1 MLFLV
6 MVTALIFCAC
16 CGQQPSTCKTN
27 VLKYQSTKI
36 YIFLELKDILLQ
48 KNPHF
53 FGFCLKTYLIQTF
66 LKKYL
71 N

>member
-1 MLFLV
+1 
-6 MVTALIFCAC
+6 
-16 CGQQPSTCKTN
+16 
-27 VLKYQSTKI
+27 
-36 YIFLELKDILLQ
+36 LLQ

-53 FGFCLKTYLIQTF
+53 FGFCLKTCLIQTF